1 MASSQPTPTKEK
13 EMVGMAVHP
22 RPVSA
27 AAAAAAALRDIEV
40 LIGKESESATSVLPT
55 EEGWTVEV
63 EVIDHRHI
71 PPTADM
77 LAFYEVVLDLDG
89 EMLSYRRTRR
99 YRRGSA
105 LVLSDDEP
113 SVDGDGQTPSVD
125 GSDGSG

>member
-1 MASSQPTPTKEK
+1 
-13 EMVGMAVHP
+13 MAVHP